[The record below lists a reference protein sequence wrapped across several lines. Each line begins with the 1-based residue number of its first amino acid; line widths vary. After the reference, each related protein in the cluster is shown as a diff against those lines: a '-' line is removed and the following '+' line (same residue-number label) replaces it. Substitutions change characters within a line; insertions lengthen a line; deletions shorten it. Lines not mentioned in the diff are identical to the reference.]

1 MLLKTRGI
9 VFRAIRYGETSVI
22 ADLFTE
28 EKGLHTFIAGSVRTA
43 KSRMPFSLFQP
54 MMVVDCVAYYRNDP
68 GALNRLKEIK
78 ADMVLSGIPFDI
90 RRGAVALFMAE
101 LCRKCIHEEE
111 ENRELF
117 DFLINQINWL
127 DQTSYPI
134 ANIHL
139 HFLLHLSEFM
149 GFQPVL
155 DSDLQHS
162 RELFFDLKEGSF
174 TSTPP
179 LHTHYI
185 EPEATR
191 HMLELLE
198 SSLENCHEVQMN
210 KDQRKSLLFSMLRFF
225 ELHVPGFTG
234 INTPEILEMVM
245 DS

>member
-22 ADLFTE
+22 TDLFTE

-43 KSRMPFSLFQP
+43 RSKMPFSLFQP
-54 MMVVDCVAYYRNDP
+54 MMVVDCVAYYRDDP
-68 GALNRLKEIK
+68 GSLNRLKEIK
-78 ADMVLSGIPFDI
+78 TNMVLSGIPFDI

-101 LCRKCIHEEE
+101 LCRKCIHEAE
-111 ENRELF
+111 ENRDLF
-117 DFLINQINWL
+117 DFLMSQIGWL
-127 DQTSYPI
+127 DQTPHPV

-155 DSDLQHS
+155 NPDQH
-162 RELFFDLKEGSF
+162 RGHELFFDLKEGAF
-174 TSTPP
+174 RATPP
-179 LHTHYI
+179 LHTYYI
-185 EPEATR
+185 EPETTR

-198 SSLENCHEVQMN
+198 SPLEICHEVKLN
-210 KDQRKSLLFSMLRFF
+210 KNQRKLLLFNMLRFF
-225 ELHVPGFTG
+225 EIHVPGFLG
-234 INTPEILEMVM
+234 INTPEILEIVI